1 MADKLGKLNPTK
13 LAVDRAAFDKLEP
26 AIHTKAR
33 LAIVSVLAVNE
44 SLSFTELRDG
54 LELTDG
60 NLAAHLRALEQAGLV
75 RLRKI
80 GNPNKPTTAV
90 SLSAT
95 GRNAFTRYLE
105 GLEHIVKRHR

>member
-1 MADKLGKLNPTK
+1 MADKLGKLSPAK

-33 LAIVSVLAVNE
+33 LAIVSILAANE

-60 NLAAHLRALEQAGLV
+60 NLAAHLRVLEQAGLI

-80 GNPNKPTTAV
+80 GNPNKPTTVV

-95 GRNAFTRYLE
+95 GRSAFTRYLE

>member
-33 LAIVSVLAVNE
+33 LAIVSILAANE

-60 NLAAHLRALEQAGLV
+60 NLAAHLRALVDAGLV

-80 GNPNKPTTAV
+80 GNPNKPTTAA

-95 GRNAFTRYLE
+95 GRSAFTRYLE
-105 GLEHIVKRHR
+105 GLEHIVNRHR

>member
-1 MADKLGKLNPTK
+1 MAGKLDKLSSTK
-13 LAVDRAAFDKLEP
+13 LAADREAFDKLEP

-33 LAIVSVLAVNE
+33 LAIVSTLAANE

-54 LELTDG
+54 LQLTDG
-60 NLAAHLRALEQAGLV
+60 NLAAHLRALEDADLI

-80 GNPNKPTTAV
+80 GNPNKPTTAI

-95 GRNAFTRYLE
+95 GRTAFKRYLD
-105 GLEHIVKRHR
+105 GLEQILKRHR

>member
-1 MADKLGKLNPTK
+1 VTDKLNKLNQTK

-33 LAIVSVLAVNE
+33 LSIVSVLAANE

-54 LELTDG
+54 LRLTDG

-90 SLSAT
+90 SLSAA
-95 GRNAFTRYLE
+95 GRSAFARYLE